1 MKYVLDSSVAFK
13 TVVAE
18 RDSSKAIQLLE
29 DFALLQNELIAPDV
43 FPYELAHALT
53 RAERQQR
60 IVPGEA
66 SILWATI
73 MGSPPHLLHDHALI
87 GRGIEI
93 ASYFRIGVY
102 DCVYV
107 ALAERENCELVT
119 ADAKLV
125 LALGKQFPFI
135 VELSTFP

>member
-18 RDSSKAIQLLE
+18 RDSPRAIQLLE
-29 DFALLQNELIAPDV
+29 DFALLQHELIAPDV

-60 IVPGEA
+60 IARGDA
-66 SILWATI
+66 LIHWATI
-73 MGSPPHLLHDHALI
+73 MGSPPHLIHDHTLI

-93 ASYFRIGVY
+93 ASHFQIGVY

-107 ALAERENCELVT
+107 ALAERENCEMVT
-119 ADAKLV
+119 ADTKLV
-125 LALGKQFPFI
+125 RKLSSQFPFI